1 MSASPSLAVRRSS
14 RIPAKVPVRVTSLQ
28 PDAQFSEICETLV
41 VSAHGCALRLP
52 VKLDTGSAVRLHRR
66 GGRQVTAYVVFCQPM
81 GPNGQSFRLGAQ
93 LERPE
98 NIWGLESYPDDW
110 KVVEMPGPA
119 GRQALDIV
127 PDGAPDKPAAKSI
140 VVHQSQT
147 PARATREILDKI
159 EEKLSEERL
168 RG

>member
-1 MSASPSLAVRRSS
+1 MQRLEGLPAPPSLTINQRITMPASNGHNVRRSS
-14 RIPAKVPVRVTSLQ
+14 RVPVNVPVRVTSLE

-98 NIWGLESYPDDW
+98 NFWGLESFPDDW
-110 KVVEMPGPA
+110 KVIEMPPPA
-119 GRQALDIV
+119 GQRVLETVLDE
-127 PDGAPDKPAAKSI
+127 PPAKS
-140 VVHQSQT
+140 
-147 PARATREILDKI
+147 
-159 EEKLSEERL
+159 
-168 RG
+168 